1 MFAPASATDI
11 AFAMNAVMQGVFCAI
26 WLLGSWVFG
35 DVRRSALNWSAFAG
49 LSTLSFSALVVALHQ
64 EVPLPAEYLRALGN
78 LFGLAAMLAMHRGIR
93 LFIDAPPPTRAH
105 ALAFVIVLVV
115 SWLGLTPA
123 NAALRVSVNSAV
135 LTLISLAI
143 AADLYR
149 YGRDVV
155 RQRHTWLLAVPLVA
169 AATGFSL
176 RGVRALWDAQSVA
189 TEMTI
194 DSTVNVVS
202 AIFYMVVALT
212 FHATLIGLVV
222 GRILIDLRHR
232 SRHDGL
238 TGLLNRRAMEETLL
252 GQVQRSRR
260 TGEPFTALMLDLD
273 HFKTINDRHGHAAG
287 DRALKHTAAALK
299 AELREVDA
307 VGRFGGEE
315 FLVLMPGATVETAL
329 PVAERLRTALVN
341 DAPRFEGATLLV
353 SVSIG
358 IAQWREPAEEP
369 SRLLMRADA
378 ALYDAKLRGRD
389 CVVVDASE
397 SDSVARE
404 AGGRSLSGAG

>member
-1 MFAPASATDI
+1 MVAPVSATDI
-11 AFAMNAVMQGVFCAI
+11 AFAMNALMQGVFCGI

-35 DVRRSALNWSAFAG
+35 DVRRAALHWSAFAA

-78 LFGLAAMLAMHRGIR
+78 VFGLAAMLALHRGIR

-105 ALAFVIVLVV
+105 VLAFAVVLVV

-123 NAALRVSVNSAV
+123 NAALRVGVNSAV
-135 LTLISLAI
+135 LTAIALAI

-169 AATGFSL
+169 AATGFFL
-176 RGVRALWDAQSVA
+176 RGVRALWRAESLA
-189 TEMTI
+189 PEMIT
-194 DSTVNVVS
+194 DSTVNLVS
-202 AIFYMVVALT
+202 AVVYMVIALT

-287 DRALKHTAAALK
+287 DRALKHTATALK

-389 CVVVDASE
+389 CVVVDSADSE
-397 SDSVARE
+397 SVARG